1 MVARFCGL
9 IKLEK
14 VEDDK
19 MKTLLENLPNEYA
32 AMLGLCYNLSIYFF
46 SSPPPSFDV
55 LVRHPCLQDDG
66 DSDPRGGDGAWRQD
80 LQA

>member
-32 AMLGLCYNLSIYFF
+32 AMLGLCYNFSIYFF

-66 DSDPRGGDGAWRQD
+66 DRDSRGGDAAWRQD